1 MSELI
6 INSIKQL
13 DSYIRNQEFKG
24 YDPYDAL
31 NSENIKKI
39 KSKWFKLLFT
49 QFFVYSPVN
58 FRSFFGIQKEYN
70 PKGLGLLLSAY
81 SKMYTLDL
89 ITRSEFD
96 TITSKI
102 VRILLDMRS
111 EGYAGYCWGF
121 NFDWQDLVRFAP
133 KKTPTIV
140 ISSYI
145 GQGFLDLYDVTK
157 DDKYLE
163 IAESITKFILN
174 DLNVTQLDDGICFSY
189 TPLDSHLVHNANC
202 LGAAFLT
209 RVYSYTKN
217 ESLLDYAEN
226 AFDFTVSCQ
235 NTDGSWAYRLNP
247 KTGGTRNQIDFH
259 QGFIIDSLCDYLK
272 YSKKKNEEYFQS
284 VKKAADFYKTEQF
297 LSDGRAKWRLPRK
310 YPIDIHHLAQGIISF
325 CNLYELTKNEE
336 YHDFAQT
343 IATWTVEHMQDER
356 GYFYFQKW
364 PLLTNKIEY
373 MRWGQEWMMLAL
385 IFLMD
390 KIRNRNFIGRMKNNN
405 VLYSEN

>member
-1 MSELI
+1 MSDLFI
-6 INSIKQL
+6 DSIKQL
-13 DSYIRNQEFKG
+13 DSYIRAQNFKG

-31 NSENIKKI
+31 NSEKI
-39 KSKWFKLLFT
+39 RKIRNRWWKLAIT

-58 FRSFFGIQKEYN
+58 FRSFFGIKKEYN

-81 SKMYTLDL
+81 CRMYNLNLITQSDFDL
-89 ITRSEFD
+89 ISTKLVS
-96 TITSKI
+96 
-102 VRILLDMRS
+102 ILLETRS

-157 DDKYLE
+157 DKRYLE
-163 IAESITKFILN
+163 IAESITDFIFN
-174 DLNVTQLDDGICFSY
+174 DLHVTQLDNGICFSY
-189 TPLDSHLVHNANC
+189 TPLDSHVVHNANC

-209 RVYSYTKN
+209 RVYFYTKD
-217 ESLLDYAEN
+217 ESLINYAEK
-226 AFDFTVSCQ
+226 AFDFSISHQ
-235 NTDGSWAYRLNP
+235 NKDGSWAYRLNP

-259 QGFIIDSLCDYLK
+259 QGFIIDAICDYLK
-272 YSKKKNEEYFQS
+272 YSKKKNEKYLQS
-284 VKKAADFYKTEQF
+284 VKKAAKFYKEKQF
-297 LSDGRAKWRLPRK
+297 YSNGRAKWRLPRR

-325 CNLYELTKNEE
+325 TKIYELTNKSE
-336 YHDFAQT
+336 YLKLANT
-343 IATWTVEHMQDER
+343 IAQWTIDHMQDEE

-373 MRWGQEWMMLAL
+373 MRWGQEWMLL
-385 IFLMD
+385 S
-390 KIRNRNFIGRMKNNN
+390 
-405 VLYSEN
+405 YSILLNLLKY